1 MDRSS
6 NLILAAAAVLLA
18 GTGSA
23 LAQSHEDGEKVF
35 KRQCS
40 VCHTVEAGKNKVGP
54 SLKGVIGRKA
64 ASIDG
69 FKYSE
74 PMKTSNIVWTDDK
87 LDAYLA
93 DPKAVVPKGTMVF
106 VGLKKEQER
115 KDIIAY
121 LKHEAK

>member
-1 MDRSS
+1 MIRPK
-6 NLILAAAAVLLA
+6 LTVALTMVLLLA
-18 GTGSA
+18 GAGVAFADDKES
-23 LAQSHEDGEKVF
+23 GEKVF

-40 VCHTVEAGKNKVGP
+40 TCHTVEAGKNKVGP

-64 ASIDG
+64 ASIAG
-69 FKYSE
+69 FKYSQ
-74 PMKTSNIVWTDDK
+74 PMKDSNIVWSDDK

-93 DPKAVVPKGTMVF
+93 DPKAVVPKGSMVF

-115 KDIIAY
+115 KDLIAY